1 MASAFRKR
9 FSGPGNSNGND
20 PATQQEADK
29 YKLKVTAGPSYDQS
43 QHHDVP
49 VNADDSVYIE
59 NAFIRAKVK
68 VRVREYRGLPSTSQ
82 QHSAY
87 FDDPMH
93 EKDLY
98 SVAFSFVPKQ
108 DLPSIDTVWGNDFDH
123 PVRDR
128 LPPGFNTAFRIV
140 KEFIDPGLNCDAY
153 ADEPW
158 LYGPSLSCWFAFR
171 IGDQV
176 GAESDFPAPTEEPAM
191 REGGEGSG
199 LDIRSKLGLPENNEK
214 RRKHF
219 LSASNREAFTFEKD
233 RLYQA
238 DFYNP
243 YIDFSNFSLKLPGFS
258 LKVIKYVDQKSH
270 CLRYVFK
277 NVKTGDV
284 FLNVNFHLL
293 WGDKLKEEVEQDRRS
308 SQQIA
313 NTGAKPDGNGESQE
327 NTKGVNG
334 NTSQVNGEQQAAAG
348 ASSTSASNR
357 GDEAS
362 GRGQSLPTPHP
373 DNTSNAS
380 TDPRGDRASVDIGA
394 VSRRPG
400 EGQSGRTGND
410 NHSQRDQD
418 EVDEIAE
425 MLGSTATDDRRG
437 SKALEEFEE

>member
-43 QHHDVP
+43 QHHDVS

-82 QHSAY
+82 QHSTY

-176 GAESDFPAPTEEPAM
+176 GADSDFPAPMEEPAM

-293 WGDKLKEEVEQDRRS
+293 WGNKLREEVEQDRRS
-308 SQQIA
+308 SQQTA
-313 NTGAKPDGNGESQE
+313 NTGAKPDSDGESQA
-327 NTKGVNG
+327 NTKGMNG
-334 NTSQVNGEQQAAAG
+334 NAPQENGEQQAAAG
-348 ASSTSASNR
+348 ASSASASNR
-357 GDEAS
+357 ENEAA
-362 GRGQSLPTPHP
+362 GRGGSLPTTHP
-373 DNTSNAS
+373 EDTSNAS

-394 VSRRPG
+394 VSRRTG
-400 EGQSGRTGND
+400 EAQSGSSNQTGRQ
-410 NHSQRDQD
+410 SQPNQNG
-418 EVDEIAE
+418 VDEIAE
-425 MLGSTATDDRRG
+425 MLGSTSTDDRRG
-437 SKALEEFEE
+437 SKALQE

>member
-9 FSGPGNSNGND
+9 FSGPGNGNGND

-49 VNADDSVYIE
+49 VNADDSVYIQ

-68 VRVREYRGLPSTSQ
+68 VRVREYRGLPSTSR

-171 IGDQV
+171 IGDQI
-176 GAESDFPAPTEEPAM
+176 GSDSDFPAPTEEPAM

-199 LDIRSKLGLPENNEK
+199 LDVRSKLSLPENNEK

-293 WGDKLKEEVEQDRRS
+293 WGDKLKEEVEQDRRA
-308 SQQIA
+308 SQQGA
-313 NTGAKPDGNGESQE
+313 NTGTKTDGNGESRE
-327 NTKGVNG
+327 DTEGVNG
-334 NTSQVNGEQQAAAG
+334 DARHEDEEQQATEG

-357 GDEAS
+357 GNEGS
-362 GRGQSLPTPHP
+362 GRGGSLPTTHP

-380 TDPRGDRASVDIGA
+380 TNPRGDRASVDIGT

-400 EGQSGRTGND
+400 EAQSGSSNRTGNQ
-410 NHSQRDQD
+410 SQQSPTG
-418 EVDEIAE
+418 VDEIAE
-425 MLGSTATDDRRG
+425 MLGSTSTDDRRG
-437 SKALEEFEE
+437 SKALDE